1 MVTYLVDQ
9 GKQDDIICSNFNKTF
24 DAVSHIIL
32 QENDHHIGRQNH
44 NIMDEWLADRSGS
57 TV

>member
-9 GKQDDIICSNFNKTF
+9 GKQADIICSNFNKTF

-44 NIMDEWLADRSGS
+44 NIMDK
-57 TV
+57 